1 MTVKEVLM
9 EVSETL
15 GSIDVPALLIET
27 IGIKIA
33 KSLNGVNLC
42 LDAMNRN
49 EAEQARKEQEKA
61 EQEEPEQKDEQ
72 VSGDA

>member
-15 GSIDVPALLIET
+15 GSIDVPVPLIET

-42 LDAMNRN
+42 VDAMNRD
-49 EAEQARKEQEKA
+49 EAEQAKKEQA
-61 EQEEPEQKDEQ
+61 QSEPEQKDEQ
-72 VSGDA
+72 VSEDA

>member
-15 GSIDVPALLIET
+15 GSIDVPVPLIET

-42 LDAMNRN
+42 IDAMNLD
-49 EAEQARKEQEKA
+49 EAEQAKKEQA
-61 EQEEPEQKDEQ
+61 QSEPEQKDEQ
-72 VSGDA
+72 VSEDA

>member
-9 EVSETL
+9 DVSETL
-15 GSIDVPALLIET
+15 GSIDVPVPLIET

-42 LDAMNRN
+42 VDAMNRD
-49 EAEQARKEQEKA
+49 EAEQAKKEQA
-61 EQEEPEQKDEQ
+61 QSEPEQKDEQ
-72 VSGDA
+72 VSEDA

>member
-9 EVSETL
+9 DVSETL
-15 GSIDVPALLIET
+15 GSIDVPVPLIET

-42 LDAMNRN
+42 VDAMNRD
-49 EAEQARKEQEKA
+49 EAEQAKKEQA
-61 EQEEPEQKDEQ
+61 QSEPEQKDEQ
-72 VSGDA
+72 VNEDA